1 MNEQLALLLV
11 DDDEVDRM
19 AVRRALRAAGLHT
32 LLVEASDHAAA
43 LAAIAGQAFDCVL
56 LDYRLPGTDGLA
68 VLRDLRERG
77 VATPVVMLTGQG
89 DEQLAVEIMKAGALD
104 YLTKGSLSP
113 EYLAQSIRNAVRLNR
128 AEQAAARA
136 LTESVER
143 LRLLAEASQ
152 QLAST
157 LDIPTILER
166 LTELIVPSLADWCA
180 IDLREDGGALERVAI
195 RSDLPAAT
203 VADLADF
210 WPLDAE
216 AQHGV
221 PLALRVGE
229 MGRYPASLAAAP
241 DCQEA
246 WQRLGL
252 TAALAIPL
260 AVRERVL
267 GGITLAMVGSGRVY
281 DQATLVL
288 AGELAQRAAIALDNA
303 HLFYQAQEAIRVRD
317 EFLAVASHE
326 FKNPLTTL
334 LGNAQLLARRFER
347 SEHASDR
354 DRRSIKAM
362 VSQAERLTRMVSSL
376 LDVSRLQSGRFALHW
391 QQVELRSLLQRLVE
405 EIGPTLTVHR
415 LQLQVATEPL
425 VILGDDLRLHEVFQ
439 NLMQNAIKYSPEGGP
454 IAIDVARSRSWA
466 TVAVRDEGIGIPQDS
481 LPHLGRRYYRAAN
494 AHEHRLDGVGLGLYV
509 VNQIIALHGGTLDIA
524 SSEGVG
530 STFTVRLP
538 LAQED
543 PPESTDAATDVSA

>member
-1 MNEQLALLLV
+1 MNEQLAVLLV
-11 DDDEVDRM
+11 DDDDVDRM
-19 AVRRALRAAGLHT
+19 AVRRTLRAGGLHA
-32 LLVEASDHAAA
+32 LLVEASDHVAA
-43 LAAIAGQAFDCVL
+43 LAALDAQNFDCVL

-68 VLRDLRERG
+68 VLRAMRERG
-77 VATPVVMLTGQG
+77 IATPVVMLTGQG

-113 EYLAQSIRNAVRLNR
+113 EYLAQSIRNAVRVHR
-128 AEQAAARA
+128 AEQATVRA
-136 LTESVER
+136 LNESIAR
-143 LRLLAEASQ
+143 FSLLAEASQ
-152 QLAST
+152 QLASS
-157 LDIPTILER
+157 LDTPTILER
-166 LTELIVPSLADWCA
+166 LTALMVPALADWCA
-180 IDLREDGGALERVAI
+180 IDLREDDGVLERVAT
-195 RSDLPAAT
+195 RSELAPPA
-203 VADLADF
+203 VADLATF
-210 WPLDAE
+210 WPLHAE

-221 PLALRVGE
+221 PLALRAGE
-229 MGRYPASLAAAP
+229 VQIYPEALIAAP
-241 DCQEA
+241 DRHEH
-246 WQRLGL
+246 WRRLGL

-267 GGITLAMVGSGRVY
+267 GGITLAMAGSGRVY

-303 HLFYQAQEAIRVRD
+303 HHFYEAQEAIRVRD

-347 SEHASDR
+347 SEDASER
-354 DRRSIKAM
+354 DRRSIGAM

-376 LDVSRLQSGRFALHW
+376 LDVSRLQSGRFALHR
-391 QQVELRSLLQRLVE
+391 QLVEVRALLQRLVE
-405 EIGPTLTVHR
+405 EIGPTLTAHR
-415 LQLQVATEPL
+415 VQLQVGPEPL
-425 VILGDDLRLHEVFQ
+425 VILADDLRLHEVFQ

-466 TVAVRDEGIGIPQDS
+466 TIAVRDEGIGIPQDS

-509 VNQIIALHGGTLDIA
+509 VNQIVALHGGTLDIA
-524 SSEGVG
+524 SREGAG

-543 PPESTDAATDVSA
+543 APEIGDDGAEALA